1 MSSIEQNTAAVR
13 EFFDTATHGDLAALD
28 AIVSPDYVIHD
39 PSLPREFRGVEG
51 ARELVAMYRSAV
63 AGLRVTIEHQFAEG
77 DYVTTRFTARGTHAG
92 DLLFEPLRRET
103 RRHAMPMLHDVCEIV
118 KAELGDQVGVMG
130 AVAVGLARYSEML
143 KT

>member
-13 EFFDTATHGDLAALD
+13 GFFDTARHGDLDALD

-51 ARELVAMYRSAV
+51 AKELVAMYRSALG
-63 AGLRVTIEHQFAEG
+63 GLRVTIEHQFAEG

-92 DLLFEPLRRET
+92 DMLGVPPTGREVEISGITISRCQDGKVVEEWEICDLLGVLRQ
-103 RRHAMPMLHDVCEIV
+103 I
-118 KAELGDQVGVMG
+118 G
-130 AVAVGLARYSEML
+130 AVPELVES
-143 KT
+143 